1 MEVKKK
7 ISYSNTPDFF
17 SKEMIIT
24 KKSLNENQLKYTYQK
39 QLISDLD
46 YKHKEW
52 SKFVKNNIKIL
63 RLKPFE
69 SYKKNRRITYMKD
82 KKKISSSNTPDFF
95 SKKMIITK
103 KSLNE
108 NQLKFTY
115 QKQLISDLDYK
126 HKEWSKSFDSNS

>member
-7 ISYSNTPDFF
+7 ISSSNTPDFF

-52 SKFVKNNIKIL
+52 SKSI
-63 RLKPFE
+63 
-69 SYKKNRRITYMKD
+69 D
-82 KKKISSSNTPDFF
+82 
-95 SKKMIITK
+95 SK
-103 KSLNE
+103 
-108 NQLKFTY
+108 F
-115 QKQLISDLDYK
+115 
-126 HKEWSKSFDSNS
+126 